1 MTRRTRRKFEKCM
14 DYECDMIRVDASDI
28 KDGTLSEPNDI
39 IFTIFTLANVAVS
52 AADVIHARNDADCSY
67 RETYKT
73 VCLRL
78 RDAIMNVKTFYRKYF
93 PHGGYYG
100 APRLAFES
108 MFSMAEAMP
117 CDVKSWDEFDDQ
129 CYRIFGSIRAL
140 MMYVYDPKYH
150 LKYDVKNGDS
160 IWEEDGETPF
170 HRYWESRA
178 ANCFIDEHALA
189 TGLFI
194 SHEMFD
200 LDLGPMVI
208 HYVEGEPD
216 SDHPVDPMG
225 TADLPID

>member
-73 VCLRL
+73 ACLRL

-140 MMYVYDPKYH
+140 MLYVYDPKYH
-150 LKYDVKNGDS
+150 LKFDAKNGDS
-160 IWEEDGETPF
+160 IWEEDGEIPF

-216 SDHPVDPMG
+216 SNHPADPMG